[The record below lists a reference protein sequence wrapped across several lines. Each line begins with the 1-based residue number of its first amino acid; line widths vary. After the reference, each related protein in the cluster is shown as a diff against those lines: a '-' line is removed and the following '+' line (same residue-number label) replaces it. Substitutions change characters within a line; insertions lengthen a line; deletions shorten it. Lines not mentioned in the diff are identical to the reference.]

1 MISNFDERI
10 KFIDC
15 IFCYNQNIL
24 SIFLY
29 LIFLY
34 SISSWNQLWWLQ
46 VLYELRFYVNY
57 YLLSN
62 NCLLL
67 LMHDLNKLNSLWLY
81 VKLDPFMKKLHIVQ
95 LAIISYFW
103 QIIFYA
109 SIIVLW
115 MFNMSETLFNLIFI
129 LCLFAVTKVS
139 KL

>member
-15 IFCYNQNIL
+15 IFRYNQNIL

-81 VKLDPFMKKLHIVQ
+81 VKLDPFMKKLYIVQ
-95 LAIISYFW
+95 LGIISYF
-103 QIIFYA
+103 
-109 SIIVLW
+109 
-115 MFNMSETLFNLIFI
+115 
-129 LCLFAVTKVS
+129 
-139 KL
+139 

>member
-10 KFIDC
+10 KFIDF
-15 IFCYNQNIL
+15 IFRYNQNIL

-34 SISSWNQLWWLQ
+34 SISSQNQLWWLQ
-46 VLYELRFYVNY
+46 VLYELGFYVNY

-81 VKLDPFMKKLHIVQ
+81 VKLDPFMKKLYIVQ
-95 LAIISYFW
+95 LGIISYF
-103 QIIFYA
+103 
-109 SIIVLW
+109 
-115 MFNMSETLFNLIFI
+115 
-129 LCLFAVTKVS
+129 
-139 KL
+139 